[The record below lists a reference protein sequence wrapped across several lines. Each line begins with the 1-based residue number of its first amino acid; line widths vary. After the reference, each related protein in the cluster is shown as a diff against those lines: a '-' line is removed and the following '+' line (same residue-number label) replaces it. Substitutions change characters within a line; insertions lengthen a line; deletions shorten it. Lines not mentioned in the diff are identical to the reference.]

1 MKEKNSKLVIHNIFG
16 EGVVLETR
24 WDGTEARV
32 KFLNGLNL
40 WLPTKWLK
48 QIKVK
53 EDTEINLDE
62 ISSKRILKL
71 ENRL

>member
-1 MKEKNSKLVIHNIFG
+1 M
-16 EGVVLETR
+16 LETR

-48 QIKVK
+48 PIKVK

-62 ISSKRILKL
+62 ISSKRIL
-71 ENRL
+71 